1 MTAATHPSGVEI
13 PPGALVYQ
21 PFGAAYELFFARE
34 PEVVLDGPAG
44 TGKSRALLEKLNA
57 LALKYSGMRGLI
69 VRKTRASL
77 TDTTLVTW
85 EDHVKPAC
93 DTENQQRN
101 VRRSYKYA
109 NRSELVV
116 GGMDK
121 AIKIMSSEYDVI
133 AAFEAT
139 EFFED
144 DWEAFTTRLR
154 NGIMPY
160 QQLLADCNPGPP
172 THWLN
177 QRMNKGLTR
186 RIICRHEDNPRL
198 FGSDGSMTPY
208 GQDYLS
214 KLDKL
219 TGVRYD
225 RLRKGKWVA
234 AEGMVYKDWDDK
246 VNLIEHFDPPQ
257 EWRRIRVIDFGYTNP
272 FTCHWYA
279 IDGDGRMY
287 LYREIYMTRR
297 LVEDHAKDIKRLS
310 DGERFEATV
319 CDHDAEDRATLEKHL
334 GCTTLPAY
342 KAVSPGIQAVEA
354 RIRKAPDGRP
364 RLMFMRDTLVETDSE
379 LREAKKPANTLE
391 ELPSY
396 VYPTVKGKTEKEAPV
411 KENDHGMD
419 TTRYAVAYVDKLDE
433 QKKTSTAAGQLAALK
448 AAAAAARGMNRGK
461 P

>member
-1 MTAATHPSGVEI
+1 MTAATLPLGAEI
-13 PPGALVYQ
+13 PAGALIYQ
-21 PFGAAYELFFARE
+21 PIGAAHELFFARD

-44 TGKSRALLEKLNA
+44 TGKSRGLLEKLNA
-57 LALKYSGMRGLI
+57 LALTYPGMRGLI

-101 VRRSYKYA
+101 VRRSYKYP
-109 NRSELVV
+109 NGSELVV

-133 AAFEAT
+133 CAFEAT

-154 NGIMPY
+154 NGVMPY

-198 FGSDGSMTPY
+198 FLPDGSLTSY
-208 GQDYLS
+208 GEAYIS
-214 KLDKL
+214 KLDRL
-219 TGVRYD
+219 TGVRYE

-246 VNLIEHFDPPQ
+246 LNLTDHFVPPAD
-257 EWRRIRVIDFGYTNP
+257 WRRIRVVDFGYTNP

-297 LVEDHAKDIKRLS
+297 LVEDHARDIKRLS
-310 DGERFEATV
+310 KGENIEATI

-334 GCTTLPAY
+334 GCVTLPAH

-364 RLMFMRDTLVETDSE
+364 RLMIMRDTLVETDSD
-379 LREAKKPANTLE
+379 LREAKKPASTTE
-391 ELPSY
+391 ELPGY
-396 VYPTVKGKTEKEAPV
+396 IYPTVRGKTEKEAPV

-419 TTRYAVAYVDKLDE
+419 TLRYAVAYVDSLGGQTPDP
-433 QKKTSTAAGQLAALK
+433 TARTV
-448 AAAAAARGMNRGK
+448 AAAFRGATRRRPN
-461 P
+461 